1 MSVVISLVSLL
12 PLVTSHI
19 HPHARSNKKS
29 GTAEDIQSHLELEL
43 ETFNFDSIK
52 NMTEEERDYHYFRL
66 HDFDKNDLLDG
77 LEVLKAMSH
86 SHAKNNK
93 DEEDPDQLEESSF
106 DDMVV
111 MIDKVNEYNI
121 HRISN
126 NICTLYCQ
134 VLEKDDVNKDG
145 FLSYSEFVAGRRR
158 EEKDLNDH

>member
-12 PLVTSHI
+12 PLVTPHI

-93 DEEDPDQLEESSF
+93 DEEDCVARTSCVACTILLRVSTKIDYHIGCGLLDFFIYTPDGAMC
-106 DDMVV
+106 D
-111 MIDKVNEYNI
+111 
-121 HRISN
+121 
-126 NICTLYCQ
+126 
-134 VLEKDDVNKDG
+134 
-145 FLSYSEFVAGRRR
+145 
-158 EEKDLNDH
+158 